1 MKIFLG
7 YPSERLS
14 DARAIWDFLINLGLT
29 VWFDK
34 EHVLVGEDWRA
45 AREQAQDE
53 ADLVIHL
60 ISPEMQSRAGEVQRE
75 IKRSLDRAKD
85 IPPGSLFLIPI
96 LVDGATVPHEIASYQ
111 YVAYKKSDWSYRVA
125 KSIAR
130 KYEQLCSYCPE
141 ELTNYIKAQ
150 ATAGGRIDLKIH
162 DVDSVR
168 DLQADYFKY
177 RFSSRFF
184 DFINAE
190 ISAQVLADYYDARR
204 RETEMPE
211 SPELRSTWQCNVSE
225 FYRSDDWVSLTFEYF
240 FYSTGAAH
248 GHQRTATLN
257 FAGENIGKWTIND
270 LFDSESSNLEFL
282 LDYVQLDLK
291 RQLLVS
297 GYEGISFLID
307 FNEYASDSN
316 LGWTLLSYFNF
327 DNRGLVLHFSPYDV
341 LAYAFGSFEVRIPWD
356 QINDRIS
363 KEFESLLKLNPP
375 QSSA

>member
-1 MKIFLG
+1 
-7 YPSERLS
+7 
-14 DARAIWDFLINLGLT
+14 
-29 VWFDK
+29 
-34 EHVLVGEDWRA
+34 
-45 AREQAQDE
+45 
-53 ADLVIHL
+53 
-60 ISPEMQSRAGEVQRE
+60 MQSRAGEVQRE
-75 IKRSLDRAKD
+75 IKRSLDKAKD
-85 IPPGSLFLIPI
+85 IPPGNLFLIPI
-96 LVDGATVPHEIASYQ
+96 LVGGAAVPREIASYQ
-111 YVAYKKSDWSYRVA
+111 YVEYKKGDWPYRVA

-130 KYEQLCSYCPE
+130 KHEQLCSCGPE

-177 RFSSRFF
+177 RFSNRFF

-190 ISAQVLADYYDARR
+190 ISAHVLAAYYDARR
-204 RETEMPE
+204 REAEMPE
-211 SPELRSTWQCNVSE
+211 SPELRSTWQCSVRE
-225 FYRSDDWVSLTFEYF
+225 FYRSDDWVSLTFEHF

-248 GHQRTATLN
+248 GNQHTTTLN

-270 LFDSESSNLEFL
+270 LFDSESSNLKFL

-297 GYEGISFLID
+297 GYEDISFLID
-307 FNEYASDSN
+307 FNEYTSDSN
-316 LGWTLLSYFNF
+316 LGWALLSNFNF

-356 QINDRIS
+356 QIHDRIS
-363 KEFESLLKLNPP
+363 KEFESMPKLNLP